1 MSAPRAEIA
10 FDVGAELGEGA
21 LWDWRHGALV
31 SVDITA
37 GQVLVNDPADGSSR
51 RIEIG
56 QPVGAAM
63 LEAEHGLLLAVR
75 DGFVSLDLRNGE
87 LGELTPV
94 EADNPANRMN
104 DGACDRHGR
113 AFAGTMAFDTTPG
126 AGALYRLDPDLA
138 VHTVFTDLSISNG
151 IGWSPAGDVMYH
163 VDTPTC
169 RIDAYS
175 YDERTGTPSEGRP
188 LANTDPA
195 WGDPDGLTVDAEGG
209 VWVAFWDGA
218 AVRRFSPAGGV
229 DETIELPAARPTRP
243 AFGGSDLARLY
254 VTSARLDP
262 GAELDGDLGGAIFAF
277 DVGVRGERANAFR
290 RA

>member
-1 MSAPRAEIA
+1 MTTPRVETA
-10 FDVGAELGEGA
+10 FDVGAGLGEGA
-21 LWDWRHGALV
+21 LWDWRHGTLV

-37 GQVLVNDPADGSSR
+37 GQLHVNDPGDGSSR

-63 LEAEHGLLLAVR
+63 LEADHSLLLAVR
-75 DGFVSLDLRNGE
+75 DGFVSLDLRYGE

-104 DGACDRHGR
+104 DGACDGRGR
-113 AFAGTMAFDTTPG
+113 AFAGTMAFDETPG

-138 VHTVFTDLSISNG
+138 VRTIFTDVSISNG
-151 IGWSPAGDVMYH
+151 IDWSPGGDVMYH
-163 VDTPTC
+163 VDTPTR

-175 YDERTGTPSEGRP
+175 YDERTGTPSERRP
-188 LANTDPA
+188 LAHSDTA
-195 WGDPDGLTVDAEGG
+195 WGWPDGLTVDAEGG
-209 VWVAFWDGA
+209 IWVAFWDGA
-218 AVRRFSPAGGV
+218 AVRRFSPEGGV

-243 AFGGSDLARLY
+243 AFGGPDLDRLY

-262 GAELDGDLGGAIFAF
+262 GAEVEGDRGGAIFVQ
-277 DVGVRGERANAFR
+277 DVGVRGGCANVFR